1 MNNQKI
7 TTEMID
13 SYLNTIN
20 VENTRTMVDEELKK
34 LDLQKKEFTDSMNCD
49 DDTKDIL
56 LDKIATMDSKYLEK
70 SLKSDKFVES
80 LFTDEDGDPIDFDV
94 DFKGDKKSEIEFKR
108 GFASW
113 WNSCTVMEQQLH
125 DQMEAYKKDIANT
138 QIELDEAVYNLSDNI
153 LNYTQ
158 YLKDQAYETK
168 DQKEIDR
175 VVTLTKYMESAYTMD
190 VYRENLEKYP
200 SVIQNTLKDLNKESR
215 VESIGKRY
223 MDKLKSQ
230 KLHAHLIKFAS
241 SEKQKSFEELHLPN
255 GTYEYPD
262 LFVFSLIRFFSMA
275 DWSDVNIRRMHAT
288 TYIVLDNIYNDNM
301 DFGVRKN
308 VKDSIIEYL
317 ALFNQKK

>member
-1 MNNQKI
+1 MSNEKI

-20 VENTRTMVDEELKK
+20 LENTQNIIDEELQK
-34 LDLQKKEFTDSMNCD
+34 LNLQKKEFMDTMNCD
-49 DDTKDIL
+49 DDAKEIL
-56 LDKIATMDSKYLEK
+56 LDKIATMDSGFLEK
-70 SLKSDKFVES
+70 SLKNDKFVES
-80 LFTDEDGDPIDFDV
+80 LFTDDEGNSIEFDIDFKDHKAEI
-94 DFKGDKKSEIEFKR
+94 DFMR

-113 WNSCTVMEQQLH
+113 WNSCSVMERQL
-125 DQMEAYKKDIANT
+125 QAEVESYKNDIKAT

-175 VVTLTKYMESAYTMD
+175 VVKLTKYMESAYTMD

-200 SVIQNTLKDLNKESR
+200 SVITNTIKDLNNESR

-288 TYIVLDNIYNDNM
+288 TYIVLDNIYNDNI

-317 ALFNQKK
+317 ALFSQKK

>member
-1 MNNQKI
+1 MSNKKV

-13 SYLNTIN
+13 NYLNAIN
-20 VENTRTMVDEELKK
+20 MENIRQIVDEDLKK
-34 LDLQKKEFTDSMNCD
+34 LDLQKKEFADAMKCD
-49 DDTKDIL
+49 DDTKEKL

-70 SLKSDKFVES
+70 SLKNDKFVES
-80 LFTDEDGDPIDFDV
+80 LFTDEDGEPIELDV
-94 DFKGDKKSEIEFKR
+94 DFKGNRKSEIEFMR

-113 WNSCTVMEQQLH
+113 WNSCIRMEQQLQANM
-125 DQMEAYKKDIANT
+125 DEYKKDIAET

-200 SVIQNTLKDLNKESR
+200 SVITNTIKDLNNETR

-223 MDKLKSQ
+223 MDKLASQ
-230 KLHAHLIKFAS
+230 KLHAHLVKFAS

-288 TYIVLDNIYNDNM
+288 TYIVLDNIYNDNI

-317 ALFNQKK
+317 AVFSKKK

>member
-1 MNNQKI
+1 MSEQKI

-13 SYLNTIN
+13 NYLNTIN

-34 LDLQKKEFTDSMNCD
+34 LDLQKKEFVESMSCD
-49 DDTKDIL
+49 DDTKEKL

-70 SLKSDKFVES
+70 SLKNDKFVDS
-80 LFTDEDGDPIDFDV
+80 LFTDEDGYPIDFDI
-94 DFKGDKKSEIEFKR
+94 DFKGNKKSELDFKR
-108 GFASW
+108 GLASW
-113 WNSCTVMEQQLH
+113 WNSCAVMERQLH
-125 DQMEAYKKDIANT
+125 AEMDAYKKDIADT
-138 QIELDEAVYNLSDNI
+138 QFELDQAVYNLSDNI

-175 VVTLTKYMESAYTMD
+175 VVMLTKYMESAYTMD
-190 VYRENLEKYP
+190 IYRENLEKHP
-200 SVIQNTLKDLNKESR
+200 SVIKNTIADLNKDSR

-230 KLHAHLIKFAS
+230 KLHAHLVKFAS
-241 SEKQKSFEELHLPN
+241 SDKQKSFEELHLPN

-262 LFVFSLIRFFSMA
+262 LFIFSLIRFFSMA

-308 VKDSIIEYL
+308 VKDCIIEYL
-317 ALFNQKK
+317 TLFSEKK